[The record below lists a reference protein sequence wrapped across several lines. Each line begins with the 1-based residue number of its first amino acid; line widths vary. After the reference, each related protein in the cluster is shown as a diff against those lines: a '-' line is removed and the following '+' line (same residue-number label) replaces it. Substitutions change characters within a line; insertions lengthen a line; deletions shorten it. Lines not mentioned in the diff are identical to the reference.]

1 MNTSLST
8 AAASGTVSLAA
19 IVLLNWALSFVHVVM
34 PADVATA
41 AATLVTAGVHYLI
54 AVKAIPAPPAATRIE
69 PVVSPTPATPAA

>member
-19 IVLLNWALSFVHVVM
+19 IVLLNWVLSFCHITM

-54 AVKAIPAPPAATRIE
+54 ALKALVPRVSSSEIVKG
-69 PVVSPTPATPAA
+69 

>member
-19 IVLLNWALSFVHVVM
+19 IVLLNWALSFVHVAM

-54 AVKAIPAPPAATRIE
+54 AVKAIPAPPKVA
-69 PVVSPTPATPAA
+69 PVAPTAP